1 MRSSFLSYYLLT
13 ERHANVSQA
22 VNNNVKLILKEL
34 ANEFR
39 TKYKKILDKI
49 CKGLSTEYDWILA
62 GFYMFKQF
70 MLQDEKDAEL
80 LFEKEIQM
88 KVKNYTKK
96 MKIGILL
103 VDESEGIHGAFIP
116 EDNEINVQLDF
127 NEVPESE
134 DRVVQNSI
142 IRKLQVYLAHELMHA
157 YQYISQHNFVKPR
170 PRTDASEAIP
180 HSFSYIVYF
189 LSSEEI
195 EANLMSAFSQFKKH
209 RKEGITY
216 CNQLLRLID
225 FNISTVDNGEDK
237 NHFTPQILQKK
248 YKDADDLNDLFCL
261 DYILGVYLPKSRF
274 YTWVKNDRNYQL
286 YVRKL
291 DVDNLEAR
299 MNVIDEI
306 YNFLEE
312 KFHDNKYD
320 HLGQAFHLVANFD
333 SLNKMY
339 SSTEFARSIQKKIEN
354 NDFTDEDAVY
364 DEEEDTV
371 VYGRP
376 DLD

>member
-1 MRSSFLSYYLLT
+1 M
-13 ERHANVSQA
+13 
-22 VNNNVKLILKEL
+22 NNNVKLILKEL

-39 TKYKKILDKI
+39 TKYRDILEEM
-49 CKGLSTEYDWILA
+49 CEGLTTEYDWILA
-62 GFYMFKQF
+62 GFYMFKQV
-70 MLQDEKDAEL
+70 MERDKKDVEF

-88 KVKNYTKK
+88 KVKNYTRK

-103 VDESEGIHGAFIP
+103 VDEAEGIHGAFLP
-116 EDNEINVQLDF
+116 DDNEINIQLEF
-127 NEVPESE
+127 SEVPESD

-170 PRTDASEAIP
+170 ARTDASEAIP

-195 EANLMSAFSQFKKH
+195 EANLMGAFSQFKKH

-225 FNISTVDNGEDK
+225 FNVSTVDNGEDK

-248 YKDADDLNDLFCL
+248 YKEADDLNDLFCL

-274 YTWVKNDRNYQL
+274 YTWVKNDKDYLSYARE
-286 YVRKL
+286 L
-291 DVDNLEAR
+291 DVDDLEVR
-299 MNVIDEI
+299 MSVINEI

-312 KFHDNKYD
+312 KFHDDKYG
-320 HLGQAFHLVANFD
+320 HLAQAFHLVANFQ
-333 SLNKMY
+333 SLNKIC
-339 SSTEFARSIQKKIEN
+339 SSTEFARSIQKKIEA
-354 NDFTDEDAVY
+354 NDFTDKDAVY